1 MNRLE
6 RMSDLID
13 QIGGLTDDEFATVAG
28 FIVQMAAH
36 RRLVNKTVA
45 APAAVATTNMPSHD
59 SWPVG
64 GATR

>member
-36 RRLVNKTVA
+36 RRQVNKTVA
-45 APAAVATTNMPSHD
+45 AAVKTTNMPRHEG
-59 SWPVG
+59 WPVG